1 MDKLTQKRW
10 EETLEKL
17 SDCSKEKRDH
27 FAMLVLQLADCYDD
41 DMSSK
46 AVVLLH
52 KNDVLAMFSAGANT
66 MDAAEIVSKAHE
78 ALMATVTAD
87 APPKEMLN

>member
-17 SDCSKEKRDH
+17 SGCSKEKRDH
-27 FAMLVLQLADCYDD
+27 FATLVLQLSACYNE

-46 AVVLLH
+46 AVVLIH
-52 KNDVLAMFSAGANT
+52 KDDVLAMFSAGANE
-66 MDAAEIVSKAHE
+66 MDAAEIVGKANE
-78 ALMATVTAD
+78 VLMAVMTAD

>member
-17 SDCSKEKRDH
+17 SGCSKEQRDH
-27 FAMLVLQLADCYDD
+27 FAMLVLQLADCYGNDIT
-41 DMSSK
+41 SK
-46 AVVLLH
+46 AVVLIN
-52 KNDVLAMFSAGANT
+52 KNDVLSMFSAGANE
-66 MDAAEIVSKAHE
+66 MDAAEMVSKTHE
-78 ALMATVTAD
+78 VFMASVTAD